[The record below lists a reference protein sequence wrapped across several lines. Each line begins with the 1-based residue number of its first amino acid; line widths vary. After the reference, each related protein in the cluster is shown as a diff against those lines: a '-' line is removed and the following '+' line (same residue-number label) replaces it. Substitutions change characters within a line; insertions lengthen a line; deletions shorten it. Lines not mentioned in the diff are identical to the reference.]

1 MATIKFPGDAN
12 PALTLNRFTTHLGTG
27 AIGQRVAMLDEID
40 DEFGEE
46 RMLAFSLAGN
56 LDAPEL
62 IPNGTTVKRPHFPAF
77 NVHTEP
83 GTVAR

>member
-1 MATIKFPGDAN
+1 MATVKFPGATDLS
-12 PALTLNRFTTHLGTG
+12 LTLNRFTTHLGTG
-27 AIGQRVAMLDEID
+27 AIAHRVAMLDEID

-56 LDAPEL
+56 LDAPDVL
-62 IPNGTTVKRPHFPAF
+62 PSGTTVKRPHFPAF

-83 GTVAR
+83 GVIAR